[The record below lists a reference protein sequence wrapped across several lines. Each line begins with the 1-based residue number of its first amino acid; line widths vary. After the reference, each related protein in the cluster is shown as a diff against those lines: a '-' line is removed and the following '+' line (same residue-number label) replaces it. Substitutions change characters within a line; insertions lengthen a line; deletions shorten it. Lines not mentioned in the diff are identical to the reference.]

1 MSPDTL
7 PFFVNFDPVALQLGP
22 LAIRWYGLM
31 YLLSFAAFWWLGSVR
46 ARQDGSGWTSE
57 QVNDFLFYGALG
69 VILGGRIGY
78 VLFYDFAN
86 VIAEPLRALRIW
98 EGGMSFH
105 GGMLGVG
112 AAVWWYARRTGRKF
126 FDVTD
131 FIIPMVPIGL
141 ALGRVGNFIGGEL
154 WGRLSD
160 APWAVIFPNAI
171 MHDGW
176 QSTALY
182 QQYLTGEL
190 NHLTRHPSQLY
201 QAALEGVLLFIVVW
215 WYSSKPRP
223 RMAVTGL
230 FLIGYGVAR
239 LLVEQFRQPDA
250 HLNFIAFDWLTM
262 GQALSIPM
270 VLAGVVM
277 MVVAYR
283 RQGE

>member
-46 ARQDGSGWTSE
+46 ARQPDSAWTSE

-112 AAVWWYARRTGRKF
+112 AAVWWYARRTGRQF

-160 APWAVIFPNAI
+160 APWAMIFPNAI

-182 QQYLTGEL
+182 QQYLAGEL

-230 FLIGYGVAR
+230 FLIGYGIAR

-270 VLAGVVM
+270 VLAGIAM
-277 MVVAYR
+277 MVMAYR
-283 RQGE
+283 RQGK